1 MENDKGELVSFINQY
16 QIWKRG
22 DNDIDIEEQRI

>member
-16 QIWKRG
+16 QIWNKD
-22 DNDIDIEEQRI
+22 DNDIDIEKQRI